1 MNTNSLI
8 ALGVALAGER
18 GLWAVAPGL
27 ATVIGIVFVLF
38 VIASWRE
45 GTRARQPRASTQFNV
60 EDFQRRLA
68 A

>member
-1 MNTNSLI
+1 MNANSLI
-8 ALGVALAGER
+8 AVGVAVAGE
-18 GLWAVAPGL
+18 GMLCAVAPGL
-27 ATVIGIVFVLF
+27 ATVVGVVLALF

-45 GTRARQPRASTQFNV
+45 GVRSKHPRASMQFNV